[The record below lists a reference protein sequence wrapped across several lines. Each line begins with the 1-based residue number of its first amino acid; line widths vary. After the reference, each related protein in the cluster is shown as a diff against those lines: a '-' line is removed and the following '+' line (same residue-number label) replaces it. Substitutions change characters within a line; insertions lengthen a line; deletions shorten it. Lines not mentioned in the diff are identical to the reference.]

1 VCSLTT
7 GISAGTVQPSRP
19 HLGTDSASQT
29 CAFFACQVRRIG
41 KICTRRMCRKH
52 CRISGG
58 CNTEGHATSTSTAT
72 PPLSQSPST
81 LFPAALAPSFSSS
94 NIDSQLRLI
103 PSSPR
108 GAESDSQPSQ
118 SAALAPSFSSLSMDP
133 QLRSI
138 PSSPGGAESD
148 IQPSQSTGSIHFID
162 LSGQPP
168 GASSFPSQTRTIAV
182 ADATIKPRYVSQ
194 LRPIF
199 VEHVAQV
206 HEQAEAKRQQDQRC
220 IQAKKSALERVIAFS
235 FPKVCSSI
243 L

>member
-1 VCSLTT
+1 
-7 GISAGTVQPSRP
+7 
-19 HLGTDSASQT
+19 
-29 CAFFACQVRRIG
+29 
-41 KICTRRMCRKH
+41 
-52 CRISGG
+52 
-58 CNTEGHATSTSTAT
+58 
-72 PPLSQSPST
+72 
-81 LFPAALAPSFSSS
+81 
-94 NIDSQLRLI
+94 
-103 PSSPR
+103 
-108 GAESDSQPSQ
+108 
-118 SAALAPSFSSLSMDP
+118 MDP